1 MNESSVLGAIS
12 GASIV
17 VAKRDTAVYR
27 YRCANGHEWEQSLWS
42 TGNMIGI
49 NGRDYC
55 VRCIA
60 AFLDQIAGCERV
72 KEESN
77 G

>member
-1 MNESSVLGAIS
+1 MDESEIGGHVVVSVANMFNQ
-12 GASIV
+12 V
-17 VAKRDTAVYR
+17 HR
-27 YRCANGHEWEQSLWS
+27 YRCVNGHEWNQSLWS
-42 TGNMIGI
+42 TGNMISI
-49 NGRDYC
+49 NGKDYC